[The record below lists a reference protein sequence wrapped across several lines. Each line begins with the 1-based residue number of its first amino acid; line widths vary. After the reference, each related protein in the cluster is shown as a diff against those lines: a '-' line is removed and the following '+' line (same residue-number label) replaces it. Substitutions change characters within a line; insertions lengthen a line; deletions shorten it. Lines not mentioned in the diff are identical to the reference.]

1 MVWQRQLPSSH
12 RHRQEMDVV
21 DSSSSVSV
29 GGNKHLFVE
38 THLMTPQSVV
48 HRMPSELPPL
58 HHSGRP
64 PRGASNNT
72 TTTVGS
78 SKSSTIA
85 KEERKPRELVPQQ
98 QQQQQKHQ
106 LQPLQQTQQQQHH
119 FFTTPRPNPSSD
131 IPTRIG
137 VGEDD
142 ISDCDDSVIT
152 LQTLRTMESRNAS
165 SAKRSIYRSVRDT
178 RGTANDEY
186 ASSSGGGDT
195 FSEKVLREMKRVQA
209 EMRGSGAGSSSSV
222 ASISSRTSK
231 ATVESSREV
240 QSLNNGRIG
249 FLKQEIANARRRRE
263 GRGGVRETN
272 GIKTESIDY
281 LEQELVNKRYERRHE
296 SEVSEMK
303 QQLRSVEQAADTEI
317 AELKHQLR
325 IMGQA
330 ADMEISDLKK
340 QLRTMKREADLE
352 ISDLKQQLRTAAQ
365 LADSEIS
372 ELKQYIRVTEDE
384 YASKSAAMA
393 ENYAR
398 QLDDLERKYK
408 YDFVGSV
415 AENDLL
421 REEMQNNQGE
431 AETKLRAMERECENF
446 KNRCEIAERDAEL
459 SQNLVREMESKYKDA
474 LMDKEKVERMESK
487 RLAMMEEMTVELELT
502 LAEKEDVLL
511 RYNNLRDETE
521 NYPILINDN
530 VQLER
535 ENMKLKDELEC
546 IVRECDEMRSRLAL
560 MDEMTETL
568 VVTRAEMDD
577 ATLRCNSLLSEQKE
591 LQTTTESVAHAL
603 ECALAEKHEAID
615 RCIELGRENTELR
628 NASDSASQLTD
639 MMTQQMMDKYID
651 EIDELKKNNM
661 EIKRQ
666 RDELKEELI
675 CVLETASSL
684 QR

>member
-1 MVWQRQLPSSH
+1 
-12 RHRQEMDVV
+12 
-21 DSSSSVSV
+21 
-29 GGNKHLFVE
+29 
-38 THLMTPQSVV
+38 MTPQSVV

-64 PRGASNNT
+64 PRGASNT
-72 TTTVGS
+72 TTTDGNT
-78 SKSSTIA
+78 KSSTIV
-85 KEERKPRELVPQQ
+85 KEERKPRELVVSQQ
-98 QQQQQKHQ
+98 QQHQ
-106 LQPLQQTQQQQHH
+106 HQEQLLQQTHQQQHH

-137 VGEDD
+137 VGGD
-142 ISDCDDSVIT
+142 ISDCEDSVIT

-165 SAKRSIYRSVRDT
+165 SAKRSIYRSERDT
-178 RGTANDEY
+178 RGTANDDY
-186 ASSSGGGDT
+186 PSGGGGGGGDT
-195 FSEKVLREMKRVQA
+195 FSEKVLREMKKVEA
-209 EMRGSGAGSSSSV
+209 EMRGCGAGSSNSV
-222 ASISSRTSK
+222 ASVSSRTSK
-231 ATVESSREV
+231 STVKSSRGV
-240 QSLNNGRIG
+240 QSGRIG

-263 GRGGVRETN
+263 GGGGRETTSR
-272 GIKTESIDY
+272 KTESIDY
-281 LEQELVNKRYERRHE
+281 LEQELANKRYERLHE

-303 QQLRSVEQAADTEI
+303 QQLRDMEQAADSEI

-325 IMGQA
+325 TMGQA
-330 ADMEISDLKK
+330 ADTEISDLKK
-340 QLRTMKREADLE
+340 VLRTLKREADLE
-352 ISDLKQQLRTAAQ
+352 ISDLKQQLRTATQ

-372 ELKQYIRVTEDE
+372 ELKQYIRVTKDE
-384 YASKSAAMA
+384 YASKSASMA

-421 REEMQNNQGE
+421 REEMQNNQEE
-431 AETKLRAMERECENF
+431 AENKLRSMERECENL
-446 KNRCEIAERDAEL
+446 KNRCDNAERDAEL
-459 SQNLVREMESKYKDA
+459 SQNLVMEMESKYKDA
-474 LMDKEKVERMESK
+474 LMDKEKVERLESK

-502 LAEKEDVLL
+502 LAEKDDVLL
-511 RYNNLRDETE
+511 RFNNLRDETE

-530 VQLER
+530 VQLGR
-535 ENMKLKDELEC
+535 ENMKLKDELESM
-546 IVRECDEMRSRLAL
+546 VRECDEMRSRLAL

-568 VVTRAEMDD
+568 EVTIAEKED

-591 LQTTTESVAHAL
+591 LKTTTESVAHAL

-615 RCIELGRENTELR
+615 RCIELGRENTDLR

-651 EIDELKKNNM
+651 EIDELKKKNM